1 VSSDYY
7 SNVSTIKV

>member
-7 SNVSTIKV
+7 SNGSTIKV